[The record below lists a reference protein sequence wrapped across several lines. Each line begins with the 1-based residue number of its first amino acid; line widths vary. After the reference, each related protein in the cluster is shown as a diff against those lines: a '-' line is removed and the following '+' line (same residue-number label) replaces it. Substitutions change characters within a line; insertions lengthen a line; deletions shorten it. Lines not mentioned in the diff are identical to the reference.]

1 MADSEPAGTVQ
12 STLRRNP
19 TSVAHHADAVH
30 FNRRLLPRPR
40 QFSSV
45 HRLNVKEVEM
55 PANVP
60 ARRFVPPDLDPSDF
74 SKLEKLYRELL
85 DRKIGNVQELKDWL
99 EDFSELASTVD
110 EYGCRRYIDKSCHTD
125 DEEIK
130 KKFYS
135 LSKRWSRVP
144 SRWPSRFRRN
154 IWTRR
159 CGRSWSRKRFDVL
172 DRRWQAEVEIFR
184 EENVPIETEITR
196 RVTEYDQ
203 INGRMTVDF
212 RGQELTMQQI
222 GRYLEDP
229 EPGARKEAWESS
241 SCRRLVDREAIELI
255 FEALLPLRQKIAQNA
270 GLSDYRA
277 YQWKANKRFDYTP
290 EDCLRFADAIAEIC
304 VPMVRRLDRQ
314 RAGEL
319 GLSTIRPWDSAVDV
333 KGRPALRPFDQNNI
347 DVFVQKTREI
357 FNRLSPAL
365 AADFDQLRQHGNLDL
380 QSRKGKQPGGYLM
393 PLEESRQPFIFMN
406 AAGMQR
412 DVETLLHEGGHAFH
426 HLAAAREDLVF
437 LRSAPMEFCEVAS
450 MSMELLGSEH
460 LGVFYDEADTAR
472 AKRKLIEGIIQF
484 FPWMAIIDSFQH
496 WLYTHAGHR
505 RDERQ
510 AKWMELLNR
519 FGGIVDWSGW
529 EAVANRSGNGKGI
542 CFTRR
547 SIMLSTASRSSGA
560 AIVDE
565 SPSGPAS
572 GAGELPGG
580 LALGGTRPLPQLFAA
595 AGIVF
600 DFSQKTLRPL
610 MDALGEELERLPA

>member
-1 MADSEPAGTVQ
+1 
-12 STLRRNP
+12 
-19 TSVAHHADAVH
+19 
-30 FNRRLLPRPR
+30 
-40 QFSSV
+40 
-45 HRLNVKEVEM
+45 M
-55 PANVP
+55 PANAP
-60 ARRFVPPDLDPSDF
+60 GRRFVSPDLDPSDF

-85 DRKIGNVQELKDWL
+85 DRKIGNVQEMKDWL
-99 EDFSELASTVD
+99 EDFSELASAVD
-110 EYGCRRYIDKSCHTD
+110 EYGSRRYIDKSCHTD
-125 DEEIK
+125 DEGIK
-130 KKFYS
+130 K
-135 LSKRWSRVP
+135 
-144 SRWPSRFRRN
+144 RFLQFVEEVEPRAKPMAFALQKKYLESPLRHKLE
-154 IWTRR
+154 
-159 CGRSWSRKRFDVL
+159 RKRFDVL

-184 EENVPIETEITR
+184 EENVPIETEVTR
-196 RVTEYDQ
+196 KVTQYDQ
-203 INGRMTVDF
+203 INGRMTVNF

-222 GRYLEDP
+222 ARYLEDP
-229 EPGARKEAWESS
+229 DRSTRQEAWESS
-241 SCRRLVDREAIELI
+241 SRRRLEDREAVEVI
-255 FEALLPLRQKIAQNA
+255 FEALLPLREKIAHNA
-270 GLSDYRA
+270 GLSDFRA

-314 RAGEL
+314 RAAEL
-319 GLSTIRPWDSAVDV
+319 RLAIIRPWDSAVDPR
-333 KGRPALRPFDQNNI
+333 GRPALRPFDQNQI
-347 DVFVQKTREI
+347 DVFVEKTREI

-365 AADFDQLRQHGNLDL
+365 AADFDQLRTHGNLDL

-496 WLYTHAGHR
+496 WLYTHRGHR
-505 RDERQ
+505 REERQ
-510 AKWMELLNR
+510 TKWMELLNR
-519 FGGIVDWSGW
+519 FGGIVDWTGW
-529 EAVANRSGNGKGI
+529 EAVRESLWQRQGHLFHAPFYYVEYGIAQLGALQLWMKARQDPHQALANYR
-542 CFTRR
+542 
-547 SIMLSTASRSSGA
+547 A
-560 AIVDE
+560 A
-565 SPSGPAS
+565 
-572 GAGELPGG
+572 

-600 DFSQKTLRPL
+600 DFSPKTLRPL
-610 MDALGEELERLPA
+610 METLGEELERLPS